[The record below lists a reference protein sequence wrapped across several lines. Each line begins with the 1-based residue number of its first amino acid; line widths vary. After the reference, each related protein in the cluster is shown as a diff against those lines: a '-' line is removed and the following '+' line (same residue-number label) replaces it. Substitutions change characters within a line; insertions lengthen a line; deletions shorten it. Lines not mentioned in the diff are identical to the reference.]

1 MFYIFFFVVIVNF
14 TQMYILAKVFAK
26 TRSFIASVATAATFL
41 NKLSRP

>member
-1 MFYIFFFVVIVNF
+1 MFYIFFFVVVVNF

-26 TRSFIASVATAATFL
+26 TRSFIASVAAATFL